1 MLPHQ
6 KGSDSKAKHSSE
18 KGKRF
23 TLKERGITLEFI
35 IGILLLLTFFGLAY
49 YCIKGHNLMI
59 GFLVITIAWT
69 VLSLGG
75 TVVSS
80 ADFLASNPVLTDTT
94 LVKML
99 DAIYQSAPEGW
110 GTTLVNVCW
119 GAWFGRVLMETGIA
133 STLIR
138 KTVELGGDKPMVTI
152 ALLNIVTAIIFT
164 AMTGAGPVIAI
175 GVIVLPIMMSL
186 GVPKAIAM
194 FSFMESVAAG
204 IYLNPVNFA
213 QYRAFFIEP
222 SEMEAFTLGWYA
234 GKWGYAAVIISVVV
248 ATVLSGIFLK
258 TSKTSHAWA
267 AQTRGAAEQKD
278 APFYTLF
285 LPIVPVALKI
295 AFNFSVIG
303 GFVIAGFLALF
314 LCGKMKGSFAENCQ
328 LVNKLYYDGVV
339 DTAPLVGFLL
349 TLPMFNKVASYA
361 SPYFKVVLGPVM
373 PKSELVVCI
382 LFAVLLGLGL
392 FRGPMTL
399 VGCGAATLGVLSN
412 VASFSVPFLYCV
424 FAIPTIT
431 VNIGSCITQSWVAW
445 GLAYTKVESKDYL
458 KLSIPCAYIAGILLY
473 VLTMVTMSGMGPE
486 WFI

>member
-75 TVVSS
+75 TAVSS

-99 DAIYQSAPEGW
+99 NAIYQSAPEGW

-152 ALLNIVTAIIFT
+152 ALLNIVTAVIFT

-278 APFYTLF
+278 APFYTLI

-295 AFNFSVIG
+295 AFDFSVIG

-361 SPYFKVVLGPVM
+361 SPYFKVVLSPVM

>member
-23 TLKERGITLEFI
+23 TLKERGIILEFI

-75 TVVSS
+75 TAVSS

-99 DAIYQSAPEGW
+99 NAIYQSAPEGW

-213 QYRAFFIEP
+213 QYRAFFIDP

-295 AFNFSVIG
+295 AFDFSVIG

-373 PKSELVVCI
+373 PKSELVVCV

>member
-1 MLPHQ
+1 M
-6 KGSDSKAKHSSE
+6 
-18 KGKRF
+18 
-23 TLKERGITLEFI
+23 EFVV
-35 IGILLLLTFFGLAY
+35 GILLLLTFFGLAY

-59 GFLVITIAWT
+59 GFLIITILWT
-69 VLSLGG
+69 ALSFLGAAFA
-75 TVVSS
+75 SPE
-80 ADFLASNPVLTDTT
+80 FLSTTAFYSNGEPVKAIAILN
-94 LVKML
+94 K
-99 DAIYQSAPEGW
+99 IYQSAPEGW

-213 QYRAFFIEP
+213 QYRAFFIDVD
-222 SEMEAFTLGWYA
+222 EMPNFTLGWYA
-234 GKWGYAAVIISVVV
+234 GKWGYAALIISVVV
-248 ATVLSGIFLK
+248 TTILAGFFLK
-258 TSKTSHAWA
+258 KSKTSHAWA
-267 AQTRGAAEQKD
+267 AQTRGASEQKD
-278 APFYTLF
+278 APLYTLI
-285 LPIVPVALKI
+285 LPIVPVVLKI
-295 AFNFSVIG
+295 WLDFS
-303 GFVIAGFLALF
+303 VIAGFAALF
-314 LCGKMKGSFAENCQ
+314 LCGKMKGSFKENCQ

-349 TLPMFNKVASYA
+349 TLPMFNSVATYA
-361 SPYFKVVLGPVM
+361 SPFFKAVLGPVM

-382 LFAVLLGLGL
+382 LFAVLLALGL

-399 VGCGAATLGVLSN
+399 VGCGAATLGVLRG

-458 KLSIPCAYIAGILLY
+458 KLSIPMTYICGILLY
-473 VLTMVTMSGMGPE
+473 ILTFVTMSGLGAE
-486 WFI
+486 WFV

>member
-1 MLPHQ
+1 M
-6 KGSDSKAKHSSE
+6 
-18 KGKRF
+18 
-23 TLKERGITLEFI
+23 EFVV
-35 IGILLLLTFFGLAY
+35 GILLLLTFFGLAY

-59 GFLVITIAWT
+59 GFLIITILWT
-69 VLSLGG
+69 ALSFLGAAFA
-75 TVVSS
+75 SPE
-80 ADFLASNPVLTDTT
+80 FLSTTAFYSNGEPVKAIAILN
-94 LVKML
+94 K
-99 DAIYQSAPEGW
+99 IYQSAPEGW

-138 KTVELGGDKPMVTI
+138 KTVELGGDKP
-152 ALLNIVTAIIFT
+152 LLNIVTAIIFT

-213 QYRAFFIEP
+213 QYRAFFIDVD
-222 SEMEAFTLGWYA
+222 EMPNFTLGWYA
-234 GKWGYAAVIISVVV
+234 GKWGYAALIISVVV
-248 ATVLSGIFLK
+248 TTILAGFFLK
-258 TSKTSHAWA
+258 KSKTSHAWA
-267 AQTRGAAEQKD
+267 AQTRGASEQKD
-278 APFYTLF
+278 APLYTLI
-285 LPIVPVALKI
+285 LPIVPVVLKI
-295 AFNFSVIG
+295 WLDFSVIG
-303 GFVIAGFLALF
+303 GFVIAGFAALF
-314 LCGKMKGSFAENCQ
+314 LCGKMKGSFKENCQ

-349 TLPMFNKVASYA
+349 TLPMFNSVASYA
-361 SPYFKVVLGPVM
+361 SPFFKAVLGPVM

-382 LFAVLLGLGL
+382 LFAVLLALGL

-399 VGCGAATLGVLSN
+399 VGCGAATLGVLRG

-458 KLSIPCAYIAGILLY
+458 KLSIPMTYIGGILLY
-473 VLTMVTMSGMGPE
+473 ILTFVTMSGLGAE
-486 WFI
+486 WFV

>member
-1 MLPHQ
+1 M
-6 KGSDSKAKHSSE
+6 
-18 KGKRF
+18 
-23 TLKERGITLEFI
+23 EFVV
-35 IGILLLLTFFGLAY
+35 GILLLLTFFGLAY

-59 GFLVITIAWT
+59 GFLIITILWT
-69 VLSLGG
+69 ALYFLGAAFASPEFLS
-75 TVVSS
+75 TT
-80 ADFLASNPVLTDTT
+80 AFYSNGEPVKAIAILN
-94 LVKML
+94 K
-99 DAIYQSAPEGW
+99 IYQSAPEGW

-213 QYRAFFIEP
+213 QYRAFFIDVD
-222 SEMEAFTLGWYA
+222 EMPNFTLGWYA
-234 GKWGYAAVIISVVV
+234 GKWGYAALIISVVV
-248 ATVLSGIFLK
+248 TTILAGFFLK
-258 TSKTSHAWA
+258 KSKTSHAWA
-267 AQTRGAAEQKD
+267 AQTRGASEQKD
-278 APFYTLF
+278 APLYTLI
-285 LPIVPVALKI
+285 LPIVPVVLKI
-295 AFNFSVIG
+295 WLDFSVIG
-303 GFVIAGFLALF
+303 GFVIAGFAALF
-314 LCGKMKGSFAENCQ
+314 LCGKMKGSFKENCQ

-349 TLPMFNKVASYA
+349 TLPMFNSVASYA
-361 SPYFKVVLGPVM
+361 SPFFKAVLGPVM

-382 LFAVLLGLGL
+382 LFAVLLALGL

-399 VGCGAATLGVLSN
+399 VGCGAATLGVLRG

-458 KLSIPCAYIAGILLY
+458 KLSIPMTYIGGILLY
-473 VLTMVTMSGMGPE
+473 VLTFVTMSGLGAE
-486 WFI
+486 WFV

>member
-1 MLPHQ
+1 M
-6 KGSDSKAKHSSE
+6 E
-18 KGKRF
+18 Y
-23 TLKERGITLEFI
+23 I
-35 IGILLLLTFFGLAY
+35 IGIVLLLTFFWLAW

-59 GFLVITIAWT
+59 GFLII
-69 VLSLGG
+69 
-75 TVVSS
+75 TVVWTILPLLGTMFVSP
-80 ADFLASNPVLTDTT
+80 AFLEANAVLQFGGETGNK
-94 LVKML
+94 LVDIL
-99 DAIYQSAPEGW
+99 NQIYQSAPEGW

-138 KTVELGGDKPMVTI
+138 KTVELGGDKPIVTV
-152 ALLNIVTAIIFT
+152 ALLNIVTALIFT

-186 GVPKAIAM
+186 GVPKAISM
-194 FSFMESVAAG
+194 FSFMGSVAAG

-213 QYRAFFIEP
+213 QYRAFFIKTD
-222 SEMEAFTLGWYA
+222 EMPDFTLGWYA
-234 GKWGYAAVIISVVV
+234 SHWGYYALAIMLVVT
-248 ATVLSGIFLK
+248 TVLAAFYINK
-258 TSKTSHAWA
+258 TKTSHAWA
-267 AQTRGAAEQKD
+267 AQTRSSNTVDQKN
-278 APFYTLF
+278 APIYTLV
-285 LPIVPVALKI
+285 LPIVPVVLKI
-295 AFNFSVIG
+295 WLDFSVIG
-303 GFVIAGFLALF
+303 GFIVAGFLALF
-314 LCGKMKGSFAENCQ
+314 LCGKMRGSFKENCQ

-361 SPYFKVVLGPVM
+361 SPYFKAVLGNVM
-373 PKSELVVCI
+373 PRSELVVCI
-382 LFAVLLGLGL
+382 VFAVLLGMGL

-412 VASFSVPFLYCV
+412 VASFSVPFLYAV

-445 GLAYTKVESKDYL
+445 GLAYTKVESKDFL
-458 KLSIPCAYIAGILLY
+458 KLSIPNAYITGVLQYVATFLL
-473 VLTMVTMSGMGPE
+473 LTGLGTA

>member
-1 MLPHQ
+1 M
-6 KGSDSKAKHSSE
+6 
-18 KGKRF
+18 
-23 TLKERGITLEFI
+23 EFV
-35 IGILLLLTFFGLAY
+35 IGIILVLTFFGLAY
-49 YCIKGHNLMI
+49 YCVKGHNLMI
-59 GFLVITIAWT
+59 GFLIISIVWT
-69 VLSLGG
+69 ALSLLGTLVASPTFIAENPILQFGG
-75 TVVSS
+75 DSG
-80 ADFLASNPVLTDTT
+80 TT
-94 LVKML
+94 LVSILNK
-99 DAIYQSAPEGW
+99 IYQSAPEGW

-186 GVPKAIAM
+186 GVTKAIAM

-213 QYRAFFIEP
+213 QYRAFFIDVD
-222 SEMEAFTLGWYA
+222 EMPNFTLGWYA
-234 GKWGYAAVIISVVV
+234 GKWGYAALIISVVV
-248 ATVLSGIFLK
+248 TTILAGFFLK
-258 TSKTSHAWA
+258 KSKTSHAWA
-267 AQTRGAAEQKD
+267 AQTRGASEQKD
-278 APFYTLF
+278 APLYTLI
-285 LPIVPVALKI
+285 LPIVPVVLKI
-295 AFNFSVIG
+295 WLDFSVIG
-303 GFVIAGFLALF
+303 GFVIAGFAALF
-314 LCGKMKGSFAENCQ
+314 LCGKMKGSFKENCQ

-349 TLPMFNKVASYA
+349 TLPMFNSVASYA
-361 SPYFKVVLGPVM
+361 SPFFKAVLGPVM

-382 LFAVLLGLGL
+382 LFAVLLALGL

-399 VGCGAATLGVLSN
+399 VGCGAATLGVLRG

-458 KLSIPCAYIAGILLY
+458 KLSIPMTYIGGILLY
-473 VLTMVTMSGMGPE
+473 VLTFVTMSGLGAE
-486 WFI
+486 WFV

>member
-1 MLPHQ
+1 M
-6 KGSDSKAKHSSE
+6 
-18 KGKRF
+18 
-23 TLKERGITLEFI
+23 EFLV
-35 IGILLLLTFFGLAY
+35 GILLLLSFFGLAY

-59 GFLVITIAWT
+59 GFLVITILWT

-75 TVVSS
+75 KLVAS
-80 ADFLASNPVLTDTT
+80 ADFIAQYPKLQEPLITALNS
-94 LVKML
+94 
-99 DAIYQSAPEGW
+99 IYQSAPEGW

-138 KTVELGGDKPMVTI
+138 KTVELGGDKPIVTVT
-152 ALLNIVTAIIFT
+152 LLNIVTAIIFT

-175 GVIVLPIMMSL
+175 GVIVLPILMSL

-213 QYRAFFIEP
+213 QYRAFHIGVDDMPE
-222 SEMEAFTLGWYA
+222 FTLGWYA
-234 GKWGYAAVIISVVV
+234 ARWGYFAVIISVVV
-248 ATVLSGIFLK
+248 TTILTAIFLK
-258 TSKTSHAWA
+258 RSKSHGWA
-267 AQTRGAAEQKD
+267 AQTRGASPQQD
-278 APFYTLF
+278 APIYTLI
-285 LPIVPVALKI
+285 LPIVPVALNI

-303 GFVIAGFLALF
+303 GFVIAGFAALF
-314 LCGKMKGSFAENCQ
+314 LCGKMRGSFVENCQ
-328 LVNKLYYDGVV
+328 LVNKLYYEGVV

-349 TLPMFNKVASYA
+349 TLPMFNTVANYA
-361 SPYFKVVLGPVM
+361 SPYFTKVLGPVM
-373 PKSELVVCI
+373 PKSEIVVII

-412 VASFSVPFLYCV
+412 VASFSVPFMYCI

-445 GLAYTKVESKDYL
+445 GLAYTKVESREYL
-458 KLSIPCAYIAGILLY
+458 KLSIPCAYIAGVLLY
-473 VLTMVTMSGMGPE
+473 ILTFATMTGLGSQ

>member
-1 MLPHQ
+1 M
-6 KGSDSKAKHSSE
+6 
-18 KGKRF
+18 
-23 TLKERGITLEFI
+23 EFV
-35 IGILLLLTFFGLAY
+35 IGIILVLTFFALAY
-49 YCIKGHNLMI
+49 YCVKGHNLMI
-59 GFLVITIAWT
+59 GFLIISITWT
-69 VLSLGG
+69 ALSLLG
-75 TVVSS
+75 TVV
-80 ADFLASNPVLTDTT
+80 ASPEFIAENPILQFGGDSGTT
-94 LVKML
+94 LVSILNK
-99 DAIYQSAPEGW
+99 IYQSAPEGW

-213 QYRAFFIEP
+213 QYRAFFIDVD
-222 SEMEAFTLGWYA
+222 EMPNFTLGWYA
-234 GKWGYAAVIISVVV
+234 GKWGYAALIISVVV
-248 ATVLSGIFLK
+248 TTILAGFFLK
-258 TSKTSHAWA
+258 KSKTSHAWA
-267 AQTRGAAEQKD
+267 AQTRGASEQKD
-278 APFYTLF
+278 APLYTLI
-285 LPIVPVALKI
+285 LPIVPVVLKI
-295 AFNFSVIG
+295 WLDFSVIG
-303 GFVIAGFLALF
+303 GFVIAGFAALF
-314 LCGKMKGSFAENCQ
+314 LCGKMKGSFKENCQ

-349 TLPMFNKVASYA
+349 TLPMFNSVATYA
-361 SPYFKVVLGPVM
+361 SPFFKAVLGPVM

-382 LFAVLLGLGL
+382 LFAVLLALGL

-399 VGCGAATLGVLSN
+399 VGCGAATLGVLRG

-458 KLSIPCAYIAGILLY
+458 KLSIPMTYICGILLY
-473 VLTMVTMSGMGPE
+473 ILTFVTMSGLGAE
-486 WFI
+486 WFV

>member
-75 TVVSS
+75 TAVSS

-99 DAIYQSAPEGW
+99 NAIYQSAPEGW

-278 APFYTLF
+278 APIYTLF

-295 AFNFSVIG
+295 AFDFSVIG

-373 PKSELVVCI
+373 PKSELVVCV

>member
-1 MLPHQ
+1 M
-6 KGSDSKAKHSSE
+6 
-18 KGKRF
+18 
-23 TLKERGITLEFI
+23 
-35 IGILLLLTFFGLAY
+35 LLLTFFGLAF

-69 VLSLGG
+69 LLSFLGAAFA
-75 TVVSS
+75 SPE
-80 ADFLASNPVLTDTT
+80 FLADTAFYADGAPKKIIDI
-94 LVKML
+94 LN
-99 DAIYQSAPEGW
+99 AIYQSAPEGW

-138 KTVELGGDKPMVTI
+138 KTVELGGDRPIVTI
-152 ALLNIVTAIIFT
+152 ILLNVVTAFIFT
-164 AMTGAGPVIAI
+164 AMMGAGPVIAI
-175 GVIVLPIMMSL
+175 GVIVLPILMSL

-194 FSFMESVAAG
+194 FTFMGSVSAGMYLNPVLQWSQLRAFILAADEMPEFSFTWYATHWGYFALAISLVVVCILAG
-204 IYLNPVNFA
+204 IYLKV
-213 QYRAFFIEP
+213 
-222 SEMEAFTLGWYA
+222 
-234 GKWGYAAVIISVVV
+234 
-248 ATVLSGIFLK
+248 
-258 TSKTSHAWA
+258 SKPSHAWA
-267 AQTRGAAEQKD
+267 AQTRGASEQKD
-278 APFYTLF
+278 APLYALI
-285 LPIVPVALKI
+285 LPIVPVVLKI
-295 AFNFSVIG
+295 AFDFSVIG
-303 GFVIAGFLALF
+303 GFVIAGFAALF
-314 LCGKMKGSFAENCQ
+314 LCGKMKGSFKENCQ

-349 TLPMFNKVASYA
+349 TLPMFNTVANYA
-361 SPYFKVVLGPVM
+361 SPFFKAVLGPVM
-373 PKSELVVCI
+373 PKTELVVCI

-399 VGCGAATLGVLSN
+399 VGCGAATLGVLRG

-458 KLSIPCAYIAGILLY
+458 KLSIPCAYISGVLLY
-473 VLTMVTMSGMGPE
+473 VLTFVTMSGLGSE